1 MLKHL
6 HKNFKKPDGHENIFI
21 FIHGFGSSSCTKEF
35 DATHPQIIS
44 ALQEFSKGCGILTF
58 DFIGHGKSVHKND
71 EANFNITPLNEISN
85 LHEIFSF
92 VTTQHPKSEIIP
104 ICASHGA
111 LVLSLFLDKYP
122 IFTSSIKKII
132 AWYPCLQYENIFYTK
147 QKESIIPLIPGSQEL
162 SVKMQKEFSHNRNFN
177 PWGNFYITLDFY
189 KNIEKYNSSFF
200 ANTAIPTLILHGNK
214 DEIIPICYSKKIAGN
229 NKNIT
234 LKIINNASHSF
245 EKNIYKK
252 EVIKQSLDFLL

>member
-1 MLKHL
+1 MLQTL
-6 HKNFKKPDGHENIFI
+6 YKNCKKPDESENIFI
-21 FIHGFGSSSCTKEF
+21 FIHGFGSSSCLGEF
-35 DATHPQIIS
+35 DATNPSIID
-44 ALQEFSKGCGILTF
+44 AFNRFYKGCGIITF
-58 DFIGHGKSVHKND
+58 DFIGHGKSAKNK
-71 EANFNITPLNEISN
+71 NVNITLSEEILN

-92 VTTQHPKSEIIP
+92 VTTQYPKSEIIP

-111 LVLSLFLDKYP
+111 LVLSFFLDKYP
-122 IFTSSIKKII
+122 IFTHAIKKII

-147 QKESIIPLIPGSQEL
+147 QKESILPLIPGSQEL
-162 SVKMQKEFSHNRNFN
+162 SVKMQKEFLHDRNFS
-177 PWGNFYITLDFY
+177 PWGNFYITSHFY

-214 DEIIPICYSKKIAGN
+214 DEIIPICYSKKLAKN

-252 EVIKQSLDFLL
+252 EVIKQSLDFLEKE

>member
-35 DATHPQIIS
+35 DATHPPIIS

-58 DFIGHGKSVHKND
+58 DFIGHGKSVQKNN

-162 SVKMQKEFSHNRNFN
+162 SLKMQKEFLHNKNFN
-177 PWGNFYITLDFY
+177 PWGNFYITLEFY
-189 KNIEKYNSSFF
+189 NANSRPIKIYPEMRICQLVFAKMIKPAENPYKGKYQGQRGTTASRIFLDKN
-200 ANTAIPTLILHGNK
+200 
-214 DEIIPICYSKKIAGN
+214 
-229 NKNIT
+229 
-234 LKIINNASHSF
+234 
-245 EKNIYKK
+245 
-252 EVIKQSLDFLL
+252 